1 MSYGDKDKLTATA
14 ANGTKYDPDRF
25 YETVNG
31 NVMCRGK
38 TFTAGNAKEMQA
50 RSVESRM
57 LSHKV
62 KKAVEAFS
70 KQGADAPPALEV
82 MKAVMLSQLAHEDLD
97 GALKTAA
104 IVAEFETPKLSRR
117 EVEQRTV
124 EVSEMSVDDIDKELE
139 EVNLRLVNEQ
149 DS

>member
-1 MSYGDKDKLTATA
+1 MAYGDKDKLTATA

-25 YETVNG
+25 YETING
-31 NVMCRGK
+31 HIMCRGK

-57 LSHKV
+57 LSNKV
-62 KKAVEAFS
+62 KKAVEAFT
-70 KQGADAPPALEV
+70 KQGVDAPPALDV
-82 MKAVMLSQLAHEDLD
+82 MKAVMLSQLAHEDLES
-97 GALKTAA
+97 ALKTAA

-124 EVSEMSVDDIDKELE
+124 EVNEMSMDDIDKELE

>member
-1 MSYGDKDKLTATA
+1 MSYGDKDNLTATSSK
-14 ANGTKYDPDRF
+14 GVKYDPDRW

-31 NVMCRGK
+31 NMMCKGK
-38 TFTAGNAKEMQA
+38 KFSAANAKEMQV

-57 LSHKV
+57 LTNKV

>member
-1 MSYGDKDKLTATA
+1 MAYGDKDKLTATA

-31 NVMCRGK
+31 NIMCRGK

-57 LSHKV
+57 LSNKV
-62 KKAVEAFS
+62 KKAVEAFT
-70 KQGADAPPALEV
+70 KQGVDAPPALDV
-82 MKAVMLSQLAHEDLD
+82 MKAVMLSQLASEDLD
-97 GALKTAA
+97 SALKTAA

-124 EVSEMSVDDIDKELE
+124 EVNEMSMDDIDKELE